1 VKYITVFLA
10 SFSFYF
16 TICEATIVNNVVMW
30 LTSTHRYCC
39 ENQFIFKKLS
49 STSHILQ
56 TSKEKKLTDC
66 AIFPEGKVN
75 NHKKVKDDLMFE
87 LFLGFVWWY
96 FVGSG
101 EVWLNILFLFLP
113 AIPVA
118 NSFGSSACLTTKHCC
133 GKCNYH
139 SVILIFK
146 DKSLNIYLENYL
158 RWEKIKLKIY
168 QFEISL
174 I

>member
-1 VKYITVFLA
+1 MRI
-10 SFSFYF
+10 
-16 TICEATIVNNVVMW
+16 NV
-30 LTSTHRYCC
+30 S
-39 ENQFIFKKLS
+39 FKKLS

-56 TSKEKKLTDC
+56 ISKEKKLTDC

-101 EVWLNILFLFLP
+101 EVCLNILFLFPP

-118 NSFGSSACLTTKHCC
+118 NSFGSSACSTSKHCC

-146 DKSLNIYLENYL
+146 VKFLNTYLENYL
-158 RWEKIKLKIY
+158 RWEKNIKLKTY
-168 QFEISL
+168 QFEVSL
-174 I
+174 TFNMMWTRVRLKLLGK